1 MERNIIS
8 LGIRVEIYIF
18 FNWNGGNR
26 SLVLSKVKS
35 KFVSGKIREFQTSS
49 LHSLNGL
56 WSSAIIESE
65 KSNSRV

>member
-26 SLVLSKVKS
+26 S
-35 KFVSGKIREFQTSS
+35 SS
-49 LHSLNGL
+49 LG
-56 WSSAIIESE
+56 IIDV
-65 KSNSRV
+65 RAVVMGIIPIQLIG